1 MTNYDANKDNTLDE
15 NEVQRLWNDIQSY
28 DYAGIVAADVS
39 QAKAWIA
46 KFDTNKDGKI
56 TFGEL
61 VKAIESETGPLSLA
75 KSKPYKPAVTKPKP
89 VVTKPIKVKPYK
101 PSKSFKPFKHAKDMK
116 YTEDDLKEYA
126 QWILDNYDFD
136 MNGYLDS
143 TEMIQVN
150 IDFPNVFFSDSNYD
164 YQYSYYEIVS
174 ALRNSYN
181 PYTSMIEAS
190 NSTNAEAPYVPV
202 YGNPYTKPTVIV
214 QSEEDRKL

>member
-1 MTNYDANKDNTLDE
+1 
-15 NEVQRLWNDIQSY
+15 V
-28 DYAGIVAADVS
+28 VAADVS

-75 KSKPYKPAVTKPKP
+75 KSKTYKKP

-150 IDFPNVFFSDSNYD
+150 IDFPNVFFYDSNYD
-164 YQYSYYEIVS
+164 YQYSYHEIVS
-174 ALRNSYN
+174 ALRNAYN
-181 PYTSMIEAS
+181 PFTSMIVAY
-190 NSTNAEAPYVPV
+190 NRTTVPS
-202 YGNPYTKPTVIV
+202 YNNNYTRPIGREM
-214 QSEEDRKL
+214 SEEDRKL